1 MRATPLIDRSH
12 DCGRT
17 YKRKKHLTCTEEE
30 DLTLY
35 FYYLGIEPSSPM
47 LTLPP
52 PPLPHPPPPPPPS
65 SLAAA
70 LYGSSF
76 WPSLCVQNAF
86 LHYQRLAAECHQL
99 GLNKLEP
106 CSQVDYMISSND
118 AVTVKGIVKSKTYL
132 LFFQPLSFLL
142 NPEEIAK
149 PNLAHY
155 LKTVVLR

>member
-1 MRATPLIDRSH
+1 MRATPLIDRSY
-12 DCGRT
+12 DCGHT
-17 YKRKKHLTCTEEE
+17 FKLWAEKKHLICIEKE

-35 FYYLGIEPSSPM
+35 FHYLGIEPSSPM
-47 LTLPP
+47 LSLPP
-52 PPLPHPPPPPPPS
+52 PPLPPHPPPPPPPT

-118 AVTVKGIVKSKTYL
+118 AVTVKGIVKSKSYYL
-132 LFFQPLSFLL
+132 FIPDFYHFKLDT
-142 NPEEIAK
+142 K
-149 PNLAHY
+149 
-155 LKTVVLR
+155 

>member
-12 DCGRT
+12 DCGHT
-17 YKRKKHLTCTEEE
+17 YKRKKKTFNLHRRRFNLV
-30 DLTLY
+30 L
-35 FYYLGIEPSSPM
+35 YYLGIEPSSPM

-52 PPLPHPPPPPPPS
+52 PPLPHPLPPPPPT

-118 AVTVKGIVKSKTYL
+118 AVTVKGIVKSKSYL
-132 LFFQPLSFLL
+132 LFFSSLYHF
-142 NPEEIAK
+142 
-149 PNLAHY
+149 Y
-155 LKTVVLR
+155 

>member
-12 DCGRT
+12 DCGR
-17 YKRKKHLTCTEEE
+17 KKHLTCTEE

-52 PPLPHPPPPPPPS
+52 PPLPHPPPPPPPT

-118 AVTVKGIVKSKTYL
+118 AVTVKGIVKSKSYL
-132 LFFQPLSFLL
+132 LFFPTLKLNTVILSLYFS
-142 NPEEIAK
+142 
-149 PNLAHY
+149 
-155 LKTVVLR
+155 

>member
-1 MRATPLIDRSH
+1 MNYQHGIWW
-12 DCGRT
+12 GRHPSSIART
-17 YKRKKHLTCTEEE
+17 TVDVPISEKKHLTCTEE

-35 FYYLGIEPSSPM
+35 YYYLGIEPSSPM

-52 PPLPHPPPPPPPS
+52 PPLPHPPPPPPPT

-118 AVTVKGIVKSKTYL
+118 AVTVKGIVKSKNYL
-132 LFFQPLSFLL
+132 LFFSAF
-142 NPEEIAK
+142 IIFTK
-149 PNLAHY
+149 SG
-155 LKTVVLR
+155 RDS

>member
-17 YKRKKHLTCTEEE
+17 YKRKKHLTCTEE

-52 PPLPHPPPPPPPS
+52 PPLPHPPPPPPPT

-118 AVTVKGIVKSKTYL
+118 AVTVKGIVKSKSYL
-132 LFFQPLSFLL
+132 HFFPTFIIFTKSGRD
-142 NPEEIAK
+142 IAK
-149 PNLAHY
+149 LNTVILSPY
-155 LKTVVLR
+155 LS